1 METSFGQKI
10 TKLVNVKFHSVE
22 EKKLENKRIRKEI
35 KELEELLKHYNLYL
49 DGKKSYVLTMEQVK
63 EDIKKAKEKIEVL
76 KKI

>member
-1 METSFGQKI
+1 METLFGQKI

-35 KELEELLKHYNLYL
+35 KELEELIKQYNLYL
-49 DGKKSYVLTMEQVK
+49 DRKKSCVLTMEQVK